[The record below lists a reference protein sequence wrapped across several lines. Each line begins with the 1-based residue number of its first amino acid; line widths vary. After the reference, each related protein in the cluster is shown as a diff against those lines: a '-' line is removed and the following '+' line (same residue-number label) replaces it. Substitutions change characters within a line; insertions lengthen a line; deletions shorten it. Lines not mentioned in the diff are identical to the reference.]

1 MKWIEFVVKTISKNE
16 YIVSDVLYQAGAV
29 GLAIEDPQDYIDL
42 SANEESWDFIDDF
55 LLDNFEDNGEI
66 TLKAY
71 FPQNEDI
78 ERIIFFIENRLITI
92 PLKESGSILGEVT
105 LNSIDD
111 EDFAENWKKYYKPLR
126 IGEKVIIKPSWEV
139 YEENQDDIVIDL
151 DPGMAFGTGTHE
163 TTFMCIEA
171 LESFLKAG
179 DLVYDIGCGSG
190 ILSVV
195 AAKLGAEKVIGI
207 DIDPVCIDVS
217 KENIRL
223 NSVEGKVQVCKG
235 DLFEFA
241 NDKANLIVSNII
253 AETIIGMLKDLH
265 IYLKNDGIFIAS
277 GIILSKV
284 ESVEDALTRSGFNI
298 LNTKILGEWVCIIA
312 QKQVI

>member
-1 MKWIEFVVKTISKNE
+1 MKWIEFVVKTIPKNE
-16 YIVSDVLYQAGAV
+16 YIVSDILYQAGAV

-42 SANEESWDFIDDF
+42 SVNEESWDFIDDS
-55 LLDNFEDNGEI
+55 LLDFFDDNEEI

-78 ERIIFFIENRLITI
+78 ERINSFIKNRLITI

-126 IGEKVIIKPSWEV
+126 IGKKIIIKPSWEV
-139 YEENQDDIVIDL
+139 YEEKEDDIVIDL

-163 TTFMCIEA
+163 TTYMCIEA
-171 LESFLKAG
+171 LESFIRVG

-195 AAKLGAEKVIGI
+195 AAKLGAEKVVGI

-223 NSVEGKVQVCKG
+223 NSIGDKVQVYKG
-235 DLFEFA
+235 DLFEFVD
-241 NDKANLIVSNII
+241 DKADLIVSNII
-253 AETIIGMLKDLH
+253 AETIIDMVKELH
-265 IYLKNDGIFIAS
+265 IYLKNDGTFIAS

-284 ESVEDALTRSGFNI
+284 ESVEDALTRSGFKI
-298 LNTKILGEWVCIIA
+298 LNTKILGEWACIIA
-312 QKQVI
+312 QK

>member
-1 MKWIEFVVKTISKNE
+1 MKWIEFVVKTIPKNE
-16 YIVSDVLYQAGAV
+16 YIVSDILYQAGAV

-42 SANEESWDFIDDF
+42 SENEESWDFIDDS
-55 LLDNFEDNGEI
+55 LLDFFDDNEEI

-78 ERIIFFIENRLITI
+78 ERINSFIKNRLITI

-126 IGEKVIIKPSWEV
+126 IGKKIIIKPSWEV
-139 YEENQDDIVIDL
+139 YEEKEDDIVIDL

-163 TTFMCIEA
+163 TTYMCIEA
-171 LESFLKAG
+171 LESFIRVG

-195 AAKLGAEKVIGI
+195 AAKLGAEKVVGI

-223 NSVEGKVQVCKG
+223 NSIDDKVQVYKG
-235 DLFEFA
+235 DLFEFVD
-241 NDKANLIVSNII
+241 DKADLIVSNII
-253 AETIIGMLKDLH
+253 AETIIDMVKELH
-265 IYLKNDGIFIAS
+265 IYLKNDGTFIAS

-284 ESVEDALTRSGFNI
+284 ESVEDALTRSGFKI
-298 LNTKILGEWVCIIA
+298 LNTKILGEWACIIA
-312 QKQVI
+312 QK

>member
-1 MKWIEFVVKTISKNE
+1 MKWIEFVVKTIPKNE
-16 YIVSDVLYQAGAV
+16 YIVSDILYQAGAV

-42 SANEESWDFIDDF
+42 SENEESWDFIDDS
-55 LLDNFEDNGEI
+55 LLDFFDDNEEI

-78 ERIIFFIENRLITI
+78 ERINSFIKNRLITI

-126 IGEKVIIKPSWEV
+126 IGKKIIIKPSWEV
-139 YEENQDDIVIDL
+139 YEEKEDDIVIDL

-163 TTFMCIEA
+163 TTYMCIEA
-171 LESFLKAG
+171 LESFIRVG

-195 AAKLGAEKVIGI
+195 AAKLGAEKVVGI

-223 NSVEGKVQVCKG
+223 NSIGDKVQVYKG
-235 DLFEFA
+235 DLFEFVD
-241 NDKANLIVSNII
+241 DKADLIVSNII
-253 AETIIGMLKDLH
+253 AETIIDMVKELH
-265 IYLKNDGIFIAS
+265 IYLKNDGTFIAS

-284 ESVEDALTRSGFNI
+284 ESVEDALTRSGFKI
-298 LNTKILGEWVCIIA
+298 LNTKILGEWACIIA
-312 QKQVI
+312 QK

>member
-1 MKWIEFVVKTISKNE
+1 MKWIEFVVKTIPKNE
-16 YIVSDVLYQAGAV
+16 YIVSDILYQAGAV

-42 SANEESWDFIDDF
+42 SENEESWDFIDDS
-55 LLDNFEDNGEI
+55 LLDFFDDNEEI

-78 ERIIFFIENRLITI
+78 ERINSFIKNRLITI
-92 PLKESGSILGEVT
+92 PLKESGSILGGVT

-126 IGEKVIIKPSWEV
+126 IGKKIIIKPSWEV
-139 YEENQDDIVIDL
+139 YEEKEDDIVIDL

-163 TTFMCIEA
+163 TTYMCIEA
-171 LESFLKAG
+171 LESFIRVG

-195 AAKLGAEKVIGI
+195 AAKLGAEKVVGI

-223 NSVEGKVQVCKG
+223 NSIDDKVQVYKG
-235 DLFEFA
+235 DLFEFVD
-241 NDKANLIVSNII
+241 DKADLIVSNII
-253 AETIIGMLKDLH
+253 AETIIDMVKELH
-265 IYLKNDGIFIAS
+265 IYLKNDGTFIAS

-284 ESVEDALTRSGFNI
+284 ESVEDALTRSGFKI
-298 LNTKILGEWVCIIA
+298 LNTKTLGEWACIIA
-312 QKQVI
+312 QK